1 VTPCGIVS
9 GAEPILDW
17 HGEVVVKFLGTEGL
31 ANAGSRKVGIES
43 EFWVAG
49 FDANCAHR
57 RRAGANMLVMHV
69 LVVLAQISGVAS
81 GKVRLSH
88 LDPVIARHRLVA
100 TARRTSGRHHHS
112 SLHTSLLL
120 PQNHCMMICSVPN

>member
-1 VTPCGIVS
+1 LICTVDIACVLDDLNLVEGSRILNVTPCGIVS

-57 RRAGANMLVMHV
+57 KHVGDARIGGLGADFW
-69 LVVLAQISGVAS
+69 SCKRKS
-81 GKVRLSH
+81 
-88 LDPVIARHRLVA
+88 P
-100 TARRTSGRHHHS
+100 
-112 SLHTSLLL
+112 
-120 PQNHCMMICSVPN
+120 P